1 MGNVGF
7 EKERDREIEGMREET
22 VSRQNSNDY
31 QLFVIISGNGVAIAG
46 SSGSLL
52 KPIRLKSSIS
62 RVYVHVRIS
71 FSKLLLLSKL

>member
-1 MGNVGF
+1 VGKVRF
-7 EKERDREIEGMREET
+7 EKEREREIEGMREET
-22 VSRQNSNDY
+22 VSRQNSNEN
-31 QLFVIISGNGVAIAG
+31 QLFVIISGNGVAITG

-52 KPIRLKSSIS
+52 KPTRLKSSIS